1 MATIAGKKAKDG
13 KMNPAPKKPDETTYS
28 GRFAARL
35 RMLRE
40 KTGMTGME
48 FSAAIRQEGYK
59 LGQRT
64 YFDWETGRTTPPLDA
79 FPVLAKVLK
88 MKSPRTLL
96 PES

>member
-1 MATIAGKKAKDG
+1 
-13 KMNPAPKKPDETTYS
+13 MNPAPKAADESTYS

-48 FSAAIRQEGYK
+48 FSEAIRGEGYK

-64 YFDWETGRTTPPLDA
+64 YFDWETGRTTPPLDV
-79 FPVLAKVLK
+79 FPILAKLLK
-88 MKSPRTLL
+88 LSGPRLLL
-96 PES
+96 PQL

>member
-1 MATIAGKKAKDG
+1 MT
-13 KMNPAPKKPDETTYS
+13 PAPRPPDEASYS

-48 FSAAIRQEGYK
+48 FSQAIRDEGYA

-64 YFDWETGRTTPPLDA
+64 YFDWETGRTTPSLDV
-79 FPVLAKVLK
+79 FPILTQLLK
-88 MKSPRTLL
+88 LKSPRSLL
-96 PES
+96 PEK